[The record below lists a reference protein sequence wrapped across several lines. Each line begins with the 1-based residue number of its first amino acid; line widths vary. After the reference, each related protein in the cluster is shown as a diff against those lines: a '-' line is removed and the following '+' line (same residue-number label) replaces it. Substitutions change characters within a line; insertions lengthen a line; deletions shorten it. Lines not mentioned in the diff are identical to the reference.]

1 LQLIAV
7 LMPSEEQLLERHNVG
22 VFGPLE
28 PAALAWLAPRI
39 PLWMTPDM
47 LTTIGVVGA
56 VMVFFGY
63 ALSAYEPHF
72 LWLASLGLAVNWFGD
87 SLDGSLARHRR
98 IERHRY
104 GFYLDNA
111 VDVAQQILTAVGFAL
126 SGWIRP
132 DLCYL
137 ALASFFA
144 MSILTLLR
152 ARAFSTYHVT
162 YAGFGPTELRVA
174 FIILNAVI
182 IFFPPTPFALAGWIV
197 TYADLLSLLWS
208 ISMLTTF
215 TILMVRDIAR
225 LSAEDPTPPARR

>member
-1 LQLIAV
+1 
-7 LMPSEEQLLERHNVG
+7 MPSEEQLLERHNVG

-152 ARAFSTYHVT
+152 ARAFSTYQVT

>member
-1 LQLIAV
+1 
-7 LMPSEEQLLERHNVG
+7 MPSEEQLLERHNIG

-28 PAALAWLAPRI
+28 PAALGWLTPRM
-39 PLWMTPDM
+39 PLWVTPDM
-47 LTTIGVVGA
+47 LTTVGCA
-56 VMVFFGY
+56 GAIMTFFGY

-72 LWLASLGLAVNWFGD
+72 LWLASLGLIVNWFGD
-87 SLDGSLARHRR
+87 SLDGSLARYRR

-111 VDVAQQILTAVGFAL
+111 VDVAQQILVSVGFAL

-152 ARAFSTYHVT
+152 ARAFSTYQVT

-174 FIILNAVI
+174 FIVLNAILV
-182 IFFPPTPFALAGWIV
+182 FSPPAPFELARYVV

-208 ISMLTTF
+208 ASMLLTF
-215 TILMVRDIAR
+215 TILMIRDIAR
-225 LSAEDPTPPARR
+225 LAVEDPTPPSPK

>member
-1 LQLIAV
+1 
-7 LMPSEEQLLERHNVG
+7 M
-22 VFGPLE
+22 
-28 PAALAWLAPRI
+28 AWLAPRL
-39 PLWMTPDM
+39 PHWLTPDG
-47 LTTIGVVGA
+47 LTAIGCLGA
-56 VMVFFGY
+56 IMVFFGY
-63 ALSAYEPHF
+63 ALSGYQPHF
-72 LWLASLGLAVNWFGD
+72 LWLASLGLLVNWFGD
-87 SLDGSLARHRR
+87 SLDGTLARHRQ

-111 VDVAQQILTAVGFAL
+111 VDVAQQILLAVGFAL
-126 SGWIRP
+126 SGWIRS

-152 ARAFSTYHVT
+152 ARAFSTYQVT

-174 FIILNAVI
+174 FIILNVAI
-182 IFFPPTPFALAGWIV
+182 ILIPPTPWSMAGWIV
-197 TYADLLSLLWS
+197 RYTDLLSLLWS

-225 LSAEDPTPPARR
+225 LSVEDPTPPRSNLSP

>member
-1 LQLIAV
+1 
-7 LMPSEEQLLERHNVG
+7 MPSEEQLLERHNVG

-47 LTTIGVVGA
+47 LTTIGVLGA

-63 ALSAYEPHF
+63 ALSAHEPHF

-152 ARAFSTYHVT
+152 ARAFSTYQVT

-182 IFFPPTPFALAGWIV
+182 IFVPPTPFALAGWIV

-225 LSAEDPTPPARR
+225 LSAEDPTPPAPR

>member
-1 LQLIAV
+1 
-7 LMPSEEQLLERHNVG
+7 MSSEEQLLKRHNVG

-28 PAALAWLAPRI
+28 PAALAWLAPRM
-39 PLWMTPDM
+39 PAWVTPDQ
-47 LTTIGVVGA
+47 LTTIGCFGA

-72 LWLASLGLAVNWFGD
+72 LWLASLGLIVNWFGD
-87 SLDGSLARHRR
+87 SLDGTLARHRR

-111 VDVAQQILTAVGFAL
+111 VDVAQQILVAVGFAL

-152 ARAFSTYHVT
+152 ARAFSTYQVT

-174 FIILNAVI
+174 FIILNAALV
-182 IFFPPTPFALAGWIV
+182 FFPPTPFELAGWLV
-197 TYADLLSLLWS
+197 TFADVLSLLWS
-208 ISMLTTF
+208 VSMLITF
-215 TILMVRDIAR
+215 TVLMVQDIAR
-225 LSAEDPTPPARR
+225 LALEDPTPPSPR